1 MRVIFLLVLPFM
13 SLQVS
18 HLTKIYGTQKAL
30 DEVSFSASPGRILG
44 FLGPNGAGKSTTM
57 KIIMG
62 YLSADSGEVSILG
75 EDALTNPK
83 KISPKIGYLPEHNPL
98 YLDLYVR
105 EFLEFS
111 GGLYGLKSA
120 EIRKR
125 TGELIRKTG
134 LLPEQHKKI
143 GQLSKGYRQ
152 RVGLARA
159 LIHDPQV
166 VILDE
171 PTTGLDPNQ
180 LVDIRSLILEVAEN
194 KTLIFST
201 HIMQEVEAICQDVV
215 IINRGKILASSP
227 LSELKAASSQTEYV
241 METEEAMELAWFEGI
256 GAVRFGQKG
265 NREIILQTED
275 PSEARKALMQVVAQH
290 HLNLT
295 SLNQGKKNLETLFRE
310 ITNAQ

>member
-1 MRVIFLLVLPFM
+1 M

-18 HLTKIYGTQKAL
+18 QLTKVYGSQKVL
-30 DEVSFSASPGRILG
+30 DAVSFSAEPGRILG

-57 KIIMG
+57 KIITG
-62 YLSADSGEVSILG
+62 YLAADSGEVKVLG
-75 EDALTNPK
+75 ENALENPK
-83 KISPKIGYLPEHNPL
+83 KVSSRIGYLPEHNPI

-111 GGLYGLKSA
+111 GGIYGMKSA
-120 EIRKR
+120 AIRQR
-125 TGELIRKTG
+125 VDELIRKTG
-134 LLPEQHKKI
+134 LQPEQHKKI

-180 LVDIRSLILEVAEN
+180 LVEIRALIQEIAAD

-201 HIMQEVEAICQDVV
+201 HILQEVEAICQDVV
-215 IINRGKILASSP
+215 IINRGKILAASP
-227 LSELKAASSQTEYV
+227 LSELRGKATAVELTL
-241 METEEAMELAWFEGI
+241 ETEEALELSWFESLGE
-256 GAVRFGQKG
+256 VKFGPKG
-265 NREIILQTED
+265 TKELILSV
-275 PSEARKALMQVVAQH
+275 PEANEVRKALMQIIASRN
-290 HLNLT
+290 LNLI

-310 ITNAQ
+310 ITQAP

>member
-1 MRVIFLLVLPFM
+1 M
-13 SLQVS
+13 SLEVS
-18 HLTKIYGTQKAL
+18 QLSKLYGNQKAL
-30 DEVSFSASPGRILG
+30 DGVSFTASPGKILG

-57 KIIMG
+57 KIITG
-62 YLSADSGEVSILG
+62 YLKADSGSVTILG
-75 EDALTNPK
+75 ENALEQPK
-83 KISPKIGYLPEHNPL
+83 KVSSKIGYLPEHNPL

-111 GGLYGLKSA
+111 GGLYGLKSSQ
-120 EIRKR
+120 IRNR
-125 TGELIRKTG
+125 VDELIKKTG
-134 LLPEQHKKI
+134 LSFEQHKKI

-180 LVDIRSLILEVAEN
+180 LIEIRNLIREVGEN

-215 IINRGKILASSP
+215 IINKGKILA
-227 LSELKAASSQTEYV
+227 ASSLSQLQAGSGLVELIL
-241 METEEAMELAWFEGI
+241 ETEEELELAWFEPI
-256 GAVRFGQKG
+256 GKARFGTKG
-265 NREIILQTED
+265 RREVIIETSEPTETK
-275 PSEARKALMQVVAQH
+275 RLLMQLIADRSV
-290 HLNLT
+290 NLS
-295 SLNQGKKNLETLFRE
+295 SLNQNKKNLETLFRE
-310 ITNAQ
+310 ITKAQ

>member
-1 MRVIFLLVLPFM
+1 MRVIFSLVLLFM

-18 HLTKIYGTQKAL
+18 QLTKVYGSQKVL
-30 DEVSFSASPGRILG
+30 DAVSFSAEPGRILG

-57 KIIMG
+57 KIITG
-62 YLSADSGEVSILG
+62 YLAADSGEVKVLG
-75 EDALTNPK
+75 ENALENPK
-83 KISPKIGYLPEHNPL
+83 KVSSRIGYLPEHNPL

-111 GGLYGLKSA
+111 GGIYGMKSA
-120 EIRKR
+120 AIRQR
-125 TGELIRKTG
+125 VDELIRKTG
-134 LLPEQHKKI
+134 LQPEQHKKI

-180 LVDIRSLILEVAEN
+180 LVEIRALIQEIAAD

-201 HIMQEVEAICQDVV
+201 HILQEVEAICQDVV
-215 IINRGKILASSP
+215 IINRGKILAASP
-227 LSELKAASSQTEYV
+227 LSELRGKATAVELTL
-241 METEEAMELAWFEGI
+241 ETEEALELSWFESLGE
-256 GAVRFGQKG
+256 VKFGTKG
-265 NREIILQTED
+265 TNELILSVPEAN
-275 PSEARKALMQVVAQH
+275 EARKALIQIIASRN
-290 HLNLT
+290 LNLI

-310 ITNAQ
+310 ITQAP